1 MNHFSLLDLH
11 VQDQASQI
19 LHMEMEKLIGNLLL
33 LGRHIFSKDT
43 VSVQLPI
50 LQNRALHLNTYRQDL
65 VDSVG

>member
-1 MNHFSLLDLH
+1 
-11 VQDQASQI
+11 
-19 LHMEMEKLIGNLLL
+19 MEMEKLIGNLLL